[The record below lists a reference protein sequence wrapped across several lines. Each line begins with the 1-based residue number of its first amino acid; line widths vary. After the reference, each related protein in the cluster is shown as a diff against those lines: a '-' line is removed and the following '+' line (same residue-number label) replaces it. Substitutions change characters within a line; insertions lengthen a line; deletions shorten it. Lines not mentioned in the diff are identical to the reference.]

1 MSGPKFLFSLHTP
14 ASAEWP
20 AARRTDDLVGSLG
33 VEWHRLHCRVHPCW
47 SAPSAI
53 LIGSGVPTR
62 ATVRSDIFTYEK
74 PTASQ
79 FHLAHRTKKQAYVQL
94 RTYADNVTL
103 VTHIRPPLL
112 LAGQR
117 SISPAGRAHSS
128 KVFCCGSVLG
138 QTDRQTDGQKD
149 GRTTDALTLL
159 RIAYY
164 TGSAN
169 NDVEMQL
176 IHCNLYDHNHLMS
189 AGISGLHAD
198 FSKLEIVCLSFR
210 FIKT

>member
-62 ATVRSDIFTYEK
+62 ATIRSDIFTYEK

-128 KVFCCGSVLG
+128 KPATNRRTDTVPLHRPAPLAVPETERVMDMSVAV
-138 QTDRQTDGQKD
+138 TESVVRVSSERRRDYD
-149 GRTTDALTLL
+149 GRNCEKIGFNPGA
-159 RIAYY
+159 RGGY
-164 TGSAN
+164 GW
-169 NDVEMQL
+169 
-176 IHCNLYDHNHLMS
+176 
-189 AGISGLHAD
+189 
-198 FSKLEIVCLSFR
+198 
-210 FIKT
+210 